1 LEGLSGTAI
10 RILIVAVAALF
21 VLRLSMP
28 FVRRLVARRLE
39 RQQDAHDTD
48 QLGREDV
55 QRRVATVTSLV
66 EWVLRIVVIVAATV
80 VLLLAFDLTPVILGI
95 LVVLAAIGFAAQEV
109 IRDYVAGL
117 LIMLENQFGI
127 GDYVTIAG
135 QTGEVES
142 FSLRRSVLR
151 SDDGDLISVPNGEI
165 RVARNLTRIWARV
178 NLELPIADPARITD
192 AVGAID
198 AAGRSL
204 MADPAFAGAMLELP
218 VHLGVARFD
227 DMGVVLLVRGRIRAS
242 DRLRT
247 TGEYRRRVLDA
258 LLEAGL
264 APSMSRR
271 VTLETRSSGTG
282 DAGGWPTRGV

>member
-10 RILIVAVAALF
+10 RILIVAVGALI

-28 FVRRLVARRLE
+28 FVRRLVARHLE
-39 RQQDAHDTD
+39 RQQDAPGAE
-48 QLGREDV
+48 QLGQEDV
-55 QRRVATVTSLV
+55 QRRVATVSSLV

-80 VLLLAFDLTPVILGI
+80 VLLIALDLTPVIVGI

-135 QTGEVES
+135 QTGEVEA

-165 RVARNLTRIWARV
+165 RIARNLTRIWARV
-178 NLELPIADPARITD
+178 NLELPIADPTRITD
-192 AVGAID
+192 AVAAID

-242 DRLRT
+242 DRLST

-258 LLEAGL
+258 LLAAGL

-271 VTLETRSSGTG
+271 VALETPSRGTG
-282 DAGGWPTRGV
+282 EPGGSSSPGA